1 VVPSVFSVLI
11 SVSMSTHS
19 LALSSGC
26 IQQLLVGAAFDN
38 IQVEFVVQIIDVSI
52 SSSSDGY
59 DRCTVTISDGEHFT
73 DCYLAP
79 QLLRLVRNAVLK
91 KFAIASIGKVICC
104 RVSDAITSIIN
115 ELSVLSDNTD
125 VINVPI
131 PYYDVEKQSI
141 APSSVGSTFSD
152 NVDAAATH
160 TKFML
165 MHDKSAQVSPDDDTA
180 GKKEEFIACENCNN
194 KPCDWTEYG
203 PSIICH
209 INNEY
214 AGKPNKQLH
223 FLAYAAYTSAKNG
236 YLGKQKHVPIPHC
249 VECGIK

>member
-1 VVPSVFSVLI
+1 MKSVCNSIFTCSVIVVPSVFSVLI

-38 IQVEFVVQIIDVSI
+38 IQVEFVVQVIDISI

-104 RVSDAITSIIN
+104 HVSDAITSIIN

-131 PYYDVEKQSI
+131 PIMMWRSRALFLHQLV
-141 APSSVGSTFSD
+141 VLLVT
-152 NVDAAATH
+152 
-160 TKFML
+160 ML
-165 MHDKSAQVSPDDDTA
+165 MKLQPIQSSCLCMT
-180 GKKEEFIACENCNN
+180 N
-194 KPCDWTEYG
+194 
-203 PSIICH
+203 
-209 INNEY
+209 
-214 AGKPNKQLH
+214 LRR
-223 FLAYAAYTSAKNG
+223 FLLMMIL
-236 YLGKQKHVPIPHC
+236 LGKRRNLLRVKIVIINPVIGPNTDP
-249 VECGIK
+249 VSFVTSTMSMLVSLTSNFIS